1 MPIIT
6 ETLDQMSDEQDQDQ
20 ETKVELYTAQISST
34 KELYSFVK
42 AHRKLSE
49 LLQQKIVEFSGTKT
63 RWEETKVTKSVFERT
78 VARINTILVD
88 SIAGKLHRLCALLF
102 DSIYLQQLE
111 AAQLRDGTK
120 VLEELEKSVQQI
132 CASISSLWVPDRFQF
147 FPNQDGEKERL
158 RRYKSAR
165 VQSKLVDTFYNLNEQ
180 LRLHF
185 ALLPI
190 PGNET
195 ITRAEAKV
203 KLGELMTCIEDD
215 EEYEE
220 DLVKWVHMSDLR
232 IVQEHWQEMAEILG
246 DLLEELV
253 EYPSLHKDIHI
264 QPLHQ
269 LIPILKLSRLF
280 FSKISKPSSDQSY
293 PISYMSLNQLIDL
306 INLTAS
312 IPTKLTKFYDQLE
325 CHYEPTQNIDL
336 SKLSDL
342 AKLFQA
348 PLTLLI
354 NSLNHQ
360 TTNPNLPQR
369 DLAQFIQW
377 YADWQSHFSLAVRR
391 FDTTY
396 RDVYS
401 DFLIA
406 GDN

>member
-1 MPIIT
+1 
-6 ETLDQMSDEQDQDQ
+6 MSDEQGQDQ

-42 AHRKLSE
+42 THRKLSE
-49 LLQQKIVEFSGTKT
+49 LLQQKILEFSGTKT

-165 VQSKLVDTFYNLNEQ
+165 VQSKLADTFYNLNEQ

-360 TTNPNLPQR
+360 TTNPNLPQH